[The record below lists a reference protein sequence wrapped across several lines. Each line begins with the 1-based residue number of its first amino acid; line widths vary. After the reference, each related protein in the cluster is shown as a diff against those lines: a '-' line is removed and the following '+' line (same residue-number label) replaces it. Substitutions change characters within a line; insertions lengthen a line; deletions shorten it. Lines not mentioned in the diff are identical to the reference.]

1 MLHLQINIFLH
12 GSSISLLFQLKYF
25 ILIYGWLSCCP
36 YIFIQKYASE
46 AVIDRFSVPI
56 IYIERILYI
65 MTEHTHTDKTLQ
77 GNDKIESAIAALQHE
92 PSQEMLAHVLTVI
105 RRRMNEHGELI
116 IAVDP
121 SSAASGLQVQAI
133 QTDDGRK
140 WWAAFTSFDEELKGS
155 GSVMSTFL
163 TDMKQ
168 LFNSAI
174 TADNIQ
180 GIIINPWN
188 RTIMLDKA
196 LLRIILG
203 EISI

>member
-1 MLHLQINIFLH
+1 M
-12 GSSISLLFQLKYF
+12 
-25 ILIYGWLSCCP
+25 
-36 YIFIQKYASE
+36 
-46 AVIDRFSVPI
+46 
-56 IYIERILYI
+56 
-65 MTEHTHTDKTLQ
+65 
-77 GNDKIESAIAALQHE
+77 AANGGG
-92 PSQEMLAHVLTVI
+92 I
-105 RRRMNEHGELI
+105 
-116 IAVDP
+116 
-121 SSAASGLQVQAI
+121 
-133 QTDDGRK
+133 
-140 WWAAFTSFDEELKGS
+140 TSFDEELKGS

>member
-1 MLHLQINIFLH
+1 MN
-12 GSSISLLFQLKYF
+12 
-25 ILIYGWLSCCP
+25 
-36 YIFIQKYASE
+36 
-46 AVIDRFSVPI
+46 D
-56 IYIERILYI
+56 
-65 MTEHTHTDKTLQ
+65 HTHTDKTLQ
-77 GNDKIESAIAALQHE
+77 GNNKIESAIAALQQE
-92 PSQEMLAHVLTVI
+92 PSQEMLAHTLTVI

-116 IAVDP
+116 IAIDP

-155 GSVMSTFL
+155 GGVMSTFL